1 MKKTLVT
8 FTLFWVTFQ
17 INSQEKV
24 NWLSF
29 EKSIELNKKN
39 PKPILID
46 IYTDWWLL
54 QKNGQRNLCKHYNC
68 KIHQ

>member
-29 EKSIELNKKN
+29 EKAI
-39 PKPILID
+39 
-46 IYTDWWLL
+46 
-54 QKNGQRNLCKHYNC
+54 
-68 KIHQ
+68 